1 MSDVS
6 FTDVRDLA
14 VMLGRA
20 ALVLSLEDLDAAI
33 ASADHA
39 LAVGPILDP
48 TLSIRASGSLEQQVA
63 FLRAFRK
70 FRAAMEEFRPVEA
83 SS

>member
-1 MSDVS
+1 MSATA

-14 VMLGRA
+14 VMVGRA
-20 ALVLSLEDLDAAI
+20 ATVCSLDDIDEAI
-33 ASADHA
+33 AAADHA

-48 TLSIRASGSLEQQVA
+48 TLSMRASGSLEQQLA

-70 FRAAMEEFRPVEA
+70 FRAAIEEFRP
-83 SS
+83 